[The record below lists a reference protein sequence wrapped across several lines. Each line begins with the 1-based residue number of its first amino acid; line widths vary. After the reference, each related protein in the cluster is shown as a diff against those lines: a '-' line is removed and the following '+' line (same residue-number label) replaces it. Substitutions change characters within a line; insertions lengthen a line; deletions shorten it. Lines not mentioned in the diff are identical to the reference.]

1 MTAYRPIQ
9 ARIHLNAL
17 RNNLKVVKTFAP
29 KSKVLAIIKSNGYG
43 HGAERVARELAEAD
57 GYGVAS
63 IDEAIFLRQKGF
75 LHPIVILEGLFSEAE
90 LDLAI
95 QHRLEFAV
103 HNWEQLNWL
112 KTSHVTTPL
121 TIWLK
126 LDTGMHRLGFD
137 ERDMERVLTA
147 IDRLPMS
154 VHLNLMSHFASAD
167 TSDDFT
173 QKQLSIFNRVAQTLN
188 CPKSLAN
195 SAGVQRYPQSH
206 FDWVRPGIMLYGAC
220 ATDETVPGLQP
231 AMTLASEITS
241 LKWIEAGETVGYGQ
255 TWRAER
261 RSLIAVV
268 AAGYGDGYP
277 RCAPAGTPVLIHGQ
291 RLPMAGRVS
300 MDMLTVDVTD
310 MADHVALGDEAILW
324 GQGLP
329 VDVIAQACGTIGYE
343 LLCDVTQRVPRV
355 EVKD

>member
-9 ARIHLNAL
+9 ARIHLNAFH
-17 RNNLKVVKTFAP
+17 NNLCVVKRFAP
-29 KSKVLAIIKSNGYG
+29 KAKVLAIIKSNGYG

-57 GYGVAS
+57 GFGVAS

-75 LHPIVILEGLFSEAE
+75 LHPIVILEGLFTAAE
-90 LDLAI
+90 LELAV
-95 QHRLEFAV
+95 QHRLEFSI

-112 KTSHVTTPL
+112 KESRITTPL
-121 TIWLK
+121 NLWLK
-126 LDTGMHRLGFD
+126 LDTGMHRLGFEESEVEQVFAAVD
-137 ERDMERVLTA
+137 SLSMPVN
-147 IDRLPMS
+147 
-154 VHLNLMSHFASAD
+154 LNLMSHFASAD

-173 QKQLSIFNRVAQTLN
+173 LQQLSIFNRVAQKLN
-188 CPKSLAN
+188 CPRSLAN

-206 FDWVRPGIMLYGAC
+206 FEWVRPGIMLYGAC
-220 ATDETVPGLQP
+220 ATEETVPGLQP

-241 LKWIEAGETVGYGQ
+241 LKWVEAGETVGYGQ
-255 TWRAER
+255 TWTAKR

-277 RCAPAGTPVLIHGQ
+277 RCAPTGTPVLIQGQ
-291 RLPMAGRVS
+291 RMPMAGRVS
-300 MDMLTVDVTD
+300 MDMLTVDVTE
-310 MADHVALGDEAILW
+310 MADKVALGDEVILW
-324 GQGLP
+324 GRGLP